1 MHNLNLY
8 KYYDKSLAEVN
19 KEYLYA
25 LKNKPV
31 HKTQNKSKR
40 IYALV
45 ASIVLASGL
54 ILVNYL
60 GVFDEK
66 PVEVVST
73 TPPPPDLRTEEEK
86 QGYVQIQIFEFA
98 DTPVETITE
107 EAIKDDSLENEKTIT
122 AENKDKKETASNEV
136 KTKDTKS
143 VKQETAKAAG
153 TATSKTAEARK
164 TTKKS
169 TAPLINKQY
178 TILFENIDEKQQNRI
193 KALSEKYGV
202 KLKIVDAYSSTYSVW
217 KVYEKNNNGNTIIA
231 GEKVSHVE
239 DFLTREDA
247 TEYAA
252 KRNLNAIVQ
261 QVGVTEKT
269 YNTELC
275 CTDIDTAKEIAKNSR
290 ILDRIIKVIRVE

>member
-31 HKTQNKSKR
+31 HKTQKSNNR
-40 IYALV
+40 IYALA
-45 ASIVLASGL
+45 ASILLAAGL
-54 ILVNYL
+54 IIVNYT
-60 GVFDEK
+60 GVFEEK
-66 PVEVVST
+66 PVEVVT
-73 TPPPPDLRTEEEK
+73 APPPPDLRTEEEK

-107 EAIKDDSLENEKTIT
+107 EAAKDDESLEKEKTVT
-122 AENKDKKETASNEV
+122 ADNKDKKETASNEV
-136 KTKDTKS
+136 KRTETKTA
-143 VKQETAKAAG
+143 VKKDVAKAG
-153 TATSKTAEARK
+153 STVKTAESRK
-164 TTKKS
+164 VSRKAA
-169 TAPLINKQY
+169 APLVHKQY
-178 TILFENIDEKQQNRI
+178 TILFENIDERQQNRI
-193 KALSEKYGV
+193 KELSDKYNV
-202 KLKIVDAYSSTYSVW
+202 KLKIIDAYSNTYSVW
-217 KVYEKNNNGNTIIA
+217 KVYERTKDGNAVVA
-231 GEKVSHVE
+231 GERVTHVE

-275 CTDIDTAKEIAKNSR
+275 CTDLEMAKEIAKNSR

>member
-31 HKTQNKSKR
+31 HKTQKSSKR

-45 ASIVLASGL
+45 ASIVLAAGL
-54 ILVNYL
+54 IVINYT
-60 GVFDEK
+60 GIFEEK
-66 PVEVVST
+66 QVETVSA
-73 TPPPPDLRTEEEK
+73 PPPPDLRTEEEK

-107 EAIKDDSLENEKTIT
+107 EAAKDDSLENEKTVT
-122 AENKDKKETASNEV
+122 AENKDKKETALSEV
-136 KTKDTKS
+136 KNTK
-143 VKQETAKAAG
+143 ETAKKEAAKPSAAN
-153 TATSKTAEARK
+153 TVKTAEAGK
-164 TTKKS
+164 NTVKKS
-169 TAPLINKQY
+169 AAPLINKQY
-178 TILFENIDEKQQNRI
+178 TILFENIDERQQNRI
-193 KALSEKYGV
+193 KDLSEKYGI

-217 KVYEKNNNGNTIIA
+217 KVYERNSNGNTIIA
-231 GEKVSHVE
+231 GEKVTHVE

-247 TEYAA
+247 TEFAA

-275 CTDIDTAKEIAKNSR
+275 CTDLETAKNIAKNSR